1 MIGVTLTAPKPDLRG
16 SVVLFDGVC
25 NLCNSA
31 INFILDHEDARLAAG
46 PSALRFASLQ
56 SEAGQAL
63 AALHGVSIP
72 EGDPD
77 SVLLVEEGKV
87 FDRSLAAL
95 RVARHLSWPWKLVYA
110 FIVVPRPLRDVVY
123 KWIARNRYRWFG
135 KRDVCRVPT
144 PELRARFLSN

>member
-1 MIGVTLTAPKPDLRG
+1 MVVVTLTAPRPDARG

-31 INFILDHEDARLAAG
+31 INFILDHEDAGLAAG
-46 PSALRFASLQ
+46 PEALRFASLQ
-56 SEAGQAL
+56 SAAGQAL
-63 AALHGVSIP
+63 AALHGARIP
-72 EGDPD
+72 QGDPD
-77 SVLLVEEGKV
+77 SVLLVEDGKV

-95 RVARHLSWPWKLVYA
+95 RLARHLSWPWKLVYA
-110 FIVVPRPLRDVVY
+110 FVVVPRPLRDAVY

-144 PELRARFLSN
+144 PELRARFLTD